1 VKRNSQVPQITD
13 ARPSRAEELR
23 YRERRYILMMSL
35 RGVCL
40 VAATILVRE
49 HAPLAWLWGTILVL
63 GSLIL
68 PWLAVILA
76 NDRAP
81 RNSHRYAGPNIEIA
95 PQRALNSSEDAPE
108 PRTIDHEP

>member
-40 VAATILVRE
+40 VAATVLVRA
-49 HAPLAWLWGTILVL
+49 HVPLAWLWGTVLVL
-63 GSLIL
+63 GSLLL
-68 PWLAVILA
+68 PWFAVILA

-81 RNSHRYAGPNIEIA
+81 KGSRRYVPPIITEPAQRELTGPMDVPA
-95 PQRALNSSEDAPE
+95 

>member
-23 YRERRYILMMSL
+23 YRERRYILMMCL
-35 RGVCL
+35 RAVCI
-40 VAATILVRE
+40 VAATIIIRQHV
-49 HAPLAWLWGTILVL
+49 PLAWLWGTILVV

-68 PWLAVILA
+68 PWFAVLLA
-76 NDRAP
+76 NDGAP
-81 RNSHRYAGPNIEIA
+81 KNSRRYSVPDIEEP
-95 PQRALNSSEDAPE
+95 PQRQLTGPEDVVK

>member
-1 VKRNSQVPQITD
+1 MKRDSRIPQITD
-13 ARPSRAEELR
+13 ARPSRAAELR
-23 YRERRYILMMSL
+23 YRERRYIFMMML
-35 RGVCL
+35 RAVCL
-40 VAATILVRE
+40 VAATIIVTA
-49 HAPLAWLWGTILVL
+49 HVPLGWLWGTILVL

-81 RNSHRYAGPNIEIA
+81 KNSHRFDPPVVHEPAQRQIA
-95 PQRALNSSEDAPE
+95 TTSERPE